1 MFEKIN
7 LEALKEEE
15 DILKELFNCINEHK
29 CFIHDAGAG
38 AGKTYNL
45 VESIKHIIYNEQ
57 KLMEYNNQKI
67 LCITYTN
74 VAASE
79 IKNRLGNTSTVL
91 VSTIHE
97 CLWSIIEKFNEELVP
112 YHKLKLQNEIEKYDN
127 IISDSKYREI
137 SQIDNETIIANEE
150 IFWEYYKSNSTEF
163 NEVFEKIYGI
173 PLSRKTTKC
182 KEYVS
187 NILKKNKY
195 SKVLDSIG
203 NKELGFTKVFY
214 DARRNVDNL
223 ATMRISHD
231 TLLEYSSKFIE
242 DSEFIKR
249 IFVDSFPYIFV
260 DEYQDTNALVVKL
273 LNELKNYAL
282 SVNKEIVI
290 GFFGDSAQNIY
301 DDGVGKI
308 DKNQFFKNSKV
319 IAKNI
324 NRRSA
329 SEIIKIAN
337 KVRNDEIIQKSIYQD
352 SEGGE
357 VRFYNGN
364 LDEVD
369 EFLTVCKEE
378 LKISKNNPLHCFML
392 LNNEI
397 ANYSGF
403 GNMYNLICQTP
414 YYKVRY
420 DQRATELLSKDIT
433 KLGQF
438 PLFLYKLIKLIV
450 LSNNEQEFITSYIP
464 RQIYEEITFEELT
477 LFFNSSNFDEF
488 YNFKQIID
496 SLKILS
502 AKYSVWRRLLQ
513 EILDVNEI
521 YDSIFEDLIE
531 EKLRVDKDNIDN
543 FMTSLNFDELRK
555 WYTFIEDKQNE
566 DVIYHTFHSTKG
578 LEFDNVVIVMGD
590 SFGRIKKNFIKDF
603 FIRYDDF
610 DYDDENLI
618 QARNL
623 IYVAIT
629 RAIQNLRIFYI
640 DDIRDIDKNITEIF
654 GSVEPISKSSKYF
667 KKV

>member
-7 LEALKEEE
+7 LESLKEETN
-15 DILKELFNCINEHK
+15 ILKELFNCINEHK

-45 VESIKHIIYNEQ
+45 VESIKHIISNKQ

-79 IKNRLGNTSTVL
+79 IKDRLGNTNTVL

-97 CLWSIIEKFNEELVP
+97 CLWSIIEKFNDELVP
-112 YHKLKLQNEIEKYDN
+112 YHKLKLQNVIEKCDN
-127 IISDSKYREI
+127 IISDSEYREI
-137 SQIDNETIIANEE
+137 SQIDNEIIIKNEE
-150 IFWEYYKSNSTEF
+150 VFWKYYKSKSTEF

-173 PLSRKTTKC
+173 QLSRKTTKC
-182 KEYVS
+182 KKYVY
-187 NILKKNKY
+187 NVLKKNKY
-195 SKVLDSIG
+195 SKVLDSIE

-223 ATMRISHD
+223 AMMRISHD

-260 DEYQDTNALVVKL
+260 DEYQDTHSLVIKL
-273 LNELKNYAL
+273 LNELKKYAL
-282 SVNKEIVI
+282 NVNKELVI

-308 DKNQFFKNSKV
+308 DRNQFFKNSKV
-319 IAKNI
+319 IAKNL

-329 SEIIKIAN
+329 SEIIDIAN
-337 KVRNDEIIQKSIYQD
+337 KVRNDDIIQKSIYQD
-352 SEGGE
+352 SKGGE

-369 EFLTVCKEE
+369 KFLNVCKEE

-392 LNNEI
+392 LNNTI

-403 GNMYNLICQTP
+403 GTMYNLICETP
-414 YYKVRY
+414 YYTDHY
-420 DQRATELLSKDIT
+420 DQRGTELLSKDIT

-438 PLFLYKLIKLIV
+438 PLLLYKLIKLIV
-450 LSNNEQEFITSYIP
+450 LSNDEQEFITSYIP
-464 RQIYEEITFEELT
+464 KQISEKITFEELT
-477 LFFNSSNFDEF
+477 LFFESSNFDECD
-488 YNFKQIID
+488 NFKKIID
-496 SLKILS
+496 RLKFLS
-502 AKYSVWRRLLQ
+502 AKYNVWRSLLQ

-521 YDSIFEDLIE
+521 TDTVFEDLIV
-531 EKLRVDKDNIDN
+531 EKLKVDKETINN
-543 FMTSLNFDELRK
+543 FMMRLSFDELKK
-555 WYTFIEDKQNE
+555 WYIFIENMQNG

-578 LEFDNVVIVMGD
+578 LEFDNVAIVMGD
-590 SFGRIKKNFIKDF
+590 SFGRNKKNFIKNF
-603 FIRYDDF
+603 FVKYDNF

-623 IYVAIT
+623 IYVAVT
-629 RAIQNLRIFYI
+629 RAIQNLRIFYTDEI
-640 DDIRDIDKNITEIF
+640 EEFDKNIKDIF
-654 GSVEPISKSSKYF
+654 GTVEFIS
-667 KKV
+667 